1 MHLISSPSTT
11 ITSPMS
17 LSFITRAASTIV
29 SDAFTVRG
37 SRVMIS
43 STVLDIRAMYPG
55 SV

>member
-1 MHLISSPSTT
+1 M
-11 ITSPMS
+11 TSPMS

-43 STVLDIRAMYPG
+43 STVLDIALTYPER
-55 SV
+55 V